1 MIYASESLCEDSSLS
16 IDMPRIKCLT
26 AQEAVNI
33 ILHEIDSD
41 TGDVDLVN
49 IPPDDDLSDE
59 DEIDDSQLGEAVVA
73 DVPGTLEVHFGN
85 EDEDSSPAP
94 PKKKKKKTEPNEQN
108 GPGVESNRPGI
119 FFLG

>member
-1 MIYASESLCEDSSLS
+1 
-16 IDMPRIKCLT
+16 MPRIKCLT

-49 IPPDDDLSDE
+49 IPPDDDLSDG
-59 DEIDDSQLGEAVVA
+59 DGIDNSQLGEAVVA
-73 DVPGTLEVHFGN
+73 DVPGTLQLHVGN

-94 PKKKKKKTEPNEQN
+94 KKKKPEPNEQK
-108 GPGVESNRPGI
+108 GPGVESNRPGL